1 MKKIFCFFGALIFVL
16 TSCSGDENSSSEDN
30 FILPKTISV
39 TNQESPQDNKVS
51 TITYDGNKIVSII
64 SLGEKT
70 VFTYD
75 GNRIVKQEVFDIY
88 LNGNKIKKTDVSYTY
103 ENGKLKTR
111 LLRKGFTTKYPD
123 GEYIYKTVYIHN
135 SNVLI
140 SYIYYTVNQDTKA
153 EIKSSEGTLTYKEG
167 NLIKEEDI
175 DGSLVYARSYE
186 YDTKNNPLK
195 NILGFDLLLN
205 ELPYSINNISKITR
219 TETELPNPV
228 VYLKSLL
235 YNDKDYLIKTTS
247 FASNGSIEY
256 EEEFTY

>member
-1 MKKIFCFFGALIFVL
+1 
-16 TSCSGDENSSSEDN
+16 
-30 FILPKTISV
+30 
-39 TNQESPQDNKVS
+39 
-51 TITYDGNKIVSII
+51 
-64 SLGEKT
+64 LGEKT

-75 GNRIVKQEVFDIY
+75 ENRIIKQEVFDIY

-111 LLRKGFTTKYPD
+111 ILKEGFTTQYPD
-123 GEYIYKTVYIHN
+123 GQYVYKTVYIHN
-135 SNVLI
+135 SNVLV

-153 EIKSSEGTLTYKEG
+153 EIKSSEGTLTYKDG

-175 DGSLVYARSYE
+175 EGSSVYSRSYE

-235 YNDKDYLIKTTS
+235 YNDKDYLIKATS

-256 EEEFTY
+256 EEEYTY